1 MIYQILKQN
10 LENPLQQT
18 LMVDN
23 HSEILEIESEQAAI
37 KLCDILNAN
46 ATDSKYYI
54 RGVQN
59 NSSAIW

>member
-1 MIYQILKQN
+1 
-10 LENPLQQT
+10 
-18 LMVDN
+18 MVDN